1 MTSPSTALRHLMVDE
16 SGATLVEYS
25 LVVGLITIVCL
36 ASMAFLGQKISGF
49 FTTVG
54 NSVAAA

>member
-1 MTSPSTALRHLMVDE
+1 MSSTRTALRDLMVDE

-36 ASMAFLGQKISGF
+36 ASMAFLGQKVSAF
-49 FTTVG
+49 FSTVG
-54 NSVAAA
+54 NSVGGA

>member
-1 MTSPSTALRHLMVDE
+1 MVDE

-36 ASMAFLGQKISGF
+36 ASMAFLGQKISAF